1 MSRADDPSVPA
12 PAADEAAR
20 LRTELRRAQ
29 VALEA
34 SYGRLRRLV
43 AAQEAVREDERK
55 RIARELHDELQQAL
69 AAIRLE
75 LSGVAGLL
83 PGTPELARAQLAV
96 VDGLVG
102 SALVSTR
109 RMINDLR
116 PQVLDDLGLVA
127 ALESLASHFRQ
138 RAGVPCV
145 FRADEGL
152 DDLTLPPEVATCLYR
167 VAQEG
172 LQNVAKHAGAGRV
185 TLSLA
190 LEPGRRLAMAIVD
203 DGRGVTEGDQH
214 KEHAWGLLGMRE
226 RVQGLSGELRVTG
239 LPGRGTRIDAVVPVG
254 GAERGPPALDARG

>member
-1 MSRADDPSVPA
+1 MSGPA
-12 PAADEAAR
+12 ERPVRPAADDEAAR
-20 LRTELRRAQ
+20 LRAELRRAQ
-29 VALEA
+29 AALEA

-83 PGTPELARAQLAV
+83 PGSPERALAQLAA

-102 SALVSTR
+102 SALVATR
-109 RMINDLR
+109 RMVNDLR

-127 ALESLASHFRQ
+127 ALESLASHFGQ
-138 RAGVPCV
+138 RAGVNCV

-152 DDLTLPPEVATCLYR
+152 DDLALSPEVATCLYR

-172 LQNVAKHAGAGRV
+172 LQNVAKHAQAGRV
-185 TLSLA
+185 TLSLSLDA
-190 LEPGRRLAMAIVD
+190 GGRLAMAIAD
-203 DGRGVTEGDQH
+203 DGRGMTDSDQH

-226 RVQGLSGELRVTG
+226 RIQALGGELRVTSA
-239 LPGRGTRIDAVVPVG
+239 PAQGTRIDVVIR
-254 GAERGPPALDARG
+254 AA